1 MLSENLPS
9 ILKNKLIQGSIFL
22 FAATFIGNI
31 FNAVY
36 NFAMARLLG
45 PSDYAD
51 LMALIS
57 ILYILTFPSI
67 VLNNVITRFS
77 ALFSARS
84 DFSRLHNL
92 FEKVTLRTIIVGLTL
107 SLVFG
112 LSSNFLKDLLKISH
126 PVALILTGLLGLLFF
141 LITINLGTL
150 TGILKFKSVAIAN
163 LFWPISRLILSVFL
177 VVKGFSVS
185 GAIAGF
191 TISSLF
197 TYLITLIPLKF
208 LWYFREKETK
218 LEWGELGKYAV
229 PASLSLLGLTL
240 LVNTDILF
248 VKAYFPNEQ
257 AGIYSAS
264 ALLAKVILFSSLPI
278 IMMIFPLI
286 TQKFEAKEDYS
297 RLFFAA
303 FGLILAISLGA
314 LFWYWLSPQFFINLI
329 FGKAY
334 SEASNYLFNL
344 GIFISLYSMVYLF
357 NMLWLSIGEIKFSL
371 ISLFGAAL
379 QAALIFYSH
388 SSINQIIFFSILSNL
403 LLLLLNVGYFSL
415 LRRKV

>member
-1 MLSENLPS
+1 MLSEKLPS

-22 FAATFIGNI
+22 FAATFVGNV

-57 ILYILTFPSI
+57 ILYIITFPSI
-67 VLNNVITRFS
+67 VMNNVITKFS
-77 ALFSARS
+77 ALLSARS
-84 DFSRLHNL
+84 DFSRLHYL

-107 SLVFG
+107 SVVFG
-112 LSSNFLKDLLKISH
+112 LSSNFLVGSLKISH
-126 PVALILTGLLGLLFF
+126 PIALILTGFLGVLFF

-150 TGILKFKSVAIAN
+150 TGILKFKSVALAN

-177 VVKGFSVS
+177 VLRGFSVG
-185 GAIAGF
+185 GAIGGF
-191 TISSLF
+191 TISSLL

-208 LWYFREKETK
+208 LWNFREKETR
-218 LEWGELGKYAV
+218 LEWGELGKYSI

-240 LVNTDILF
+240 LVNTDILL
-248 VKAYFPNEQ
+248 VKAYFPNEL

-286 TQKFEAKEDYS
+286 TQRFEAKEDYNH
-297 RLFFAA
+297 LFFAA
-303 FGLILAISLGA
+303 LGLILVISLGA
-314 LFWYWLSPQFFINLI
+314 GFCFWLFPHFFINLI
-329 FGKAY
+329 FGKSY
-334 SEASNYLFNL
+334 LEAANYLFNL
-344 GIFISLYSMVYLF
+344 SVFISLYSMVYLF
-357 NMLWLSIGEIKFSL
+357 NMLWLSIGKLKFSL
-371 ISLFGAAL
+371 VSLLGAAL
-379 QAALIFYSH
+379 QAVLIFYSH
-388 SSINQIIFFSILSNL
+388 SNIDQVIFFSILSNL